1 MDKELFD
8 FLMSEANFTKE
19 HLEAVYNMDKEGK
32 ELATRINN
40 IYKNMPNSVCDVAYK
55 QWCSRCPIK
64 RVRQYLDDEVELP
77 CKVVYIILQLL
88 KEGK

>member
-8 FLMSEANFTKE
+8 FLMSEAHFTKE

-40 IYKNMPNSVCDVAYK
+40 IYKNMPNSVCDVAFNGC
-55 QWCSRCPIK
+55 CSRCPIK

-77 CKVVYIILQLL
+77 CKVIYIILQLL